1 MNLLAEPSPVVS
13 MPAAT
18 PTTFRMISN
27 HAELQ
32 ALVPAWRDLLRRS
45 VSDEPMLSPEWLLTW
60 WDIYGQGRELQVG
73 CWERDS
79 DLVGLALMH
88 RRRRRYRLGL
98 SFRRLEPL
106 GSDGDEGDGVCSDY
120 LNLIASAGEELTVAR
135 DFVRRLQAN
144 EFGRWDEWMCSRM
157 DGEHPMSAALQTAF
171 AEAGFVIEREAKDE
185 APYVALPESW
195 EAYLATLNKKRRQSL
210 TYAMRDF
217 KAWAGDDFRVR
228 SVESAADLPIARK
241 VLADLHRERW
251 QAEGSQGVFASPRF
265 ATFHE
270 RFQEAALQRGQLEL
284 TWIEVRGEAVA
295 VHYSFVAN
303 GKLYFYQTGRK
314 TDVPDK
320 VRLGIVQVVFGV
332 RKAIEGGLREFDF
345 LPGVAQYKS
354 LFASGSRPVVTF
366 RVARPSWKESLRR
379 GLKWTAAQL
388 RERMSRIRRVN
399 QS

>member
-1 MNLLAEPSPVVS
+1 
-13 MPAAT
+13 MPAAS

-32 ALVPAWRDLLRRS
+32 SLAPAWRELLRRS
-45 VSDEPMLSPEWLLTW
+45 ASDEPMLSPEWLLTW

-73 CWERDS
+73 CWERGGE
-79 DLVGLALMH
+79 LVGLALMH
-88 RRRRRYRLGL
+88 QRRHRYRFGL
-98 SFRRLEPL
+98 SFRRLEPI
-106 GSDGDEGDGVCSDY
+106 GSDVDEGDGVCSDY
-120 LNLIASAGEELTVAR
+120 LNLITPAGEELTIAR
-135 DFVRRLQAN
+135 DFVRRLQAR
-144 EFGRWDEWMCSRM
+144 EFGRWDEWTCGRM
-157 DGEHPMSAALQTAF
+157 DGEHPMTAALQTAF
-171 AEAGFVIEREAKDE
+171 ADAGYVIEHKTNDE

-195 EAYLATLNKKRRQSL
+195 DAYLATLNKKRRQSL

-217 KAWAGDDFRVR
+217 KAWAGDDFCVR
-228 SVESAADLPIARK
+228 SVETAVDLPVARK

-270 RFQEAALQRGQLEL
+270 RFQNSALERGQLEL

-320 VRLGIVQVVFGV
+320 VRLGIVQVMFGMQ
-332 RKAIEGGLREFDF
+332 KAIERGLREFDF

-354 LFASGSRPVVTF
+354 LFASGSRPVVHL
-366 RVARPSWKESLRR
+366 RAARPSWKESLKR

-388 RERMSRIRRVN
+388 RERLSRLRRAN
-399 QS
+399 KS